1 MSKMKPLMFRDES
14 AAERF
19 RQAKKISDLK
29 NLGPETEKQFAKAGI
44 KTVQQFQKLGWQG
57 TIKKLVKANPKHLH
71 SMYAYA
77 IIGALENVEF
87 NMISE
92 ANKKA
97 AREFCA
103 ALREKH
109 KKSKR

>member
-57 TIKKLVKANPKHLH
+57 AIRKLVKSNSKHLH

-77 IIGALENVEF
+77 LIGALQNIEF
-87 NMISE
+87 NMISDKD
-92 ANKKA
+92 KKA

-103 ALREKH
+103 ALREKQKA
-109 KKSKR
+109 KK